1 MQKTIHSGQYATFL
15 QILRNTRRQAR
26 LTQIEV
32 AARIHETQSFVSKV
46 ERGERRVDIVEVR
59 TFCEA
64 FGVSFE
70 KFAATF
76 DAAVRPKPSIRRR
89 RSG

>member
-32 AARIHETQSFVSKV
+32 AARIHETQSF